1 MSQNK
6 VLVNSHI
13 VLIMDSNGC
22 KIDPK
27 LLYPVEGS
35 TSRKLYCPLLEDV
48 EDLLKDCTFQKSP
61 AVVLIHCGANN
72 SDKAGPKW
80 VTDKLQTSLH
90 TLLVI

>member
-1 MSQNK
+1 
-6 VLVNSHI
+6 
-13 VLIMDSNGC
+13 MDSNGR

-72 SDKAGPKW
+72 LDKAGPKW

-90 TLLVI
+90 TLLII